1 MLKSI
6 QTLYDDF
13 YDDHEDDFEYGAGW
27 KTFLFN
33 LVYPDRY
40 KDLREEEWRSW
51 HSDYMYE
58 LDNAYARGE
67 EPPGHIPQY
76 LWKDRQEKL

>member
-1 MLKSI
+1 MFKSI
-6 QTLYDDF
+6 QTFYDEF
-13 YDDHEDDFEYGAGW
+13 YDDHQRAFDYGAGW
-27 KTFLFN
+27 KTLLFN

-40 KDLREEEWRSW
+40 KDLRAEEWESW

-58 LDNAYARGE
+58 LDNGYARGE
-67 EPPGHIPQY
+67 EPSGHISQY